1 MEIFLIPIFIILF
14 SVLAYRKWSPIL
26 LGPTVALLLVLATR
40 LPVVETMLGPYMAS
54 SAGFIKN
61 NFFVFFLG
69 AIFGGVMEETN
80 AAKSIA
86 VWMSG
91 VTKGKF
97 VLPLIMTITGILAY
111 GGVSGFVVYFAMYP
125 IALHLCKEAN
135 ISRFLIP
142 GAIAAGCWTWAMSM
156 PGAPSIPN
164 IIAMKYL
171 ETPATADIVGGFLFA
186 GIFMYVMV
194 FAYLEWQ
201 HRRYAVRG
209 MGFVSDSHVEE
220 EMNRNDGKAMPHP
233 LLALL
238 PLCIILGLFNVFRIA
253 IEISL
258 LVGVLSGIA
267 LMYRY
272 GGDREAWLSVGN
284 KGAVNSAVVILN
296 TAMVVGFAGV
306 IRQTDAFSLLVDSL
320 GGFNLPPLIFVFV
333 TVAVC
338 AGAAASA
345 SGGMGVALEAF
356 SKIYLSLGISPEI
369 IHRVAVISVGTLDSL
384 PHAGGQITLL
394 NICRLTHKE
403 AYSHMFVTQCVIPI
417 IAVVALIIWHSV
429 GF

>member
-1 MEIFLIPIFIILF
+1 MQMFLIPIFILLF
-14 SVLAYRKWSPIL
+14 SYLAYRKWSPIL
-26 LGPTVALLLVLATR
+26 LGPTVALLLVIVTR
-40 LPVVETMLGPYMAS
+40 LPVLDTMLGPYLAS
-54 SAGFIKN
+54 SAGFVKN

-69 AIFGGVMEETN
+69 AIFGGIMEETN

-86 VWMSG
+86 TWMSG
-91 VTKGKF
+91 ITKGKF

-142 GAIAAGCWTWAMSM
+142 GAIASGCWTWAMSM

-164 IIAMKYL
+164 VIAMKYL
-171 ETPATADIVGGFLFA
+171 ETPSTADAVGGFLFA
-186 GIFMYVMV
+186 GLLMYVLV

-201 HRRYAVRG
+201 QKRYAAKGLR
-209 MGFVSDSHVEE
+209 FVADSQVEE
-220 EMNRNDGKAMPHP
+220 ELARMDGKAMPHP
-233 LLALL
+233 LLAFL
-238 PLCIILGLFNVFRIA
+238 PLCIILVLFNVLHLA
-253 IEISL
+253 IETSL
-258 LVGVLSGIA
+258 LVGVLSAMA

-272 GGDREAWLSVGN
+272 GGNSETWLATAN
-284 KGAVNSAVVILN
+284 KGAVNSSVVILN

-306 IRQTDAFSLLVDSL
+306 IRQTEAFSMLVTAL
-320 GGFNLPPLIFVFV
+320 GDFNLPPLIFILV
-333 TVAVC
+333 TVAIC

-356 SKIYLSLGISPEI
+356 SKVYVSMGVAPEI

-403 AYSHMFVTQCVIPI
+403 AYSHMFVTQCVIPMV
-417 IAVVALIIWHSV
+417 AAVALIVWHSM